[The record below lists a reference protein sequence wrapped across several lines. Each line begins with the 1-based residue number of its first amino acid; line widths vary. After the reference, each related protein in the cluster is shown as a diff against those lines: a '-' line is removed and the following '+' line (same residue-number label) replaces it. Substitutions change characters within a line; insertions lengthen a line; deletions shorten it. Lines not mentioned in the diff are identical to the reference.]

1 MIQPILALFF
11 SLFIYFTLS
20 YLSMV
25 SIVNN
30 TQIHNYFNLPTSP
43 ASMVISNVIPIVSV
57 LYRAYISLHQKIYV
71 YRISLLYLLKGIV
84 QFVTIVPDVTG
95 VDKCVNR
102 TVVDMII
109 FGNCADMMFSGHT
122 GITLLTAPCQLRGIA
137 TTVVGVT
144 LVLGR
149 QHYISDVIMAV
160 IVSRWIEYVVQ
171 DNDNLLFD
179 RNKKMS
185 SRVKN
190 TYKEV
195 GSV

>member
-1 MIQPILALFF
+1 MMQPILALFF

-57 LYRAYISLHQKIYV
+57 LYRTYVSLHQKIYV

-149 QHYISDVIMAV
+149 QHYISDVIIAV

-179 RNKKMS
+179 SNKKMS

-195 GSV
+195 VSV